1 MEQIVIDIKP
11 AVAFLKAEIR
21 EAVRLAIDRCQ
32 AQIGVAPSAIEI
44 RMVDVTT
51 MADRS
56 VKHYIVGDVEVRF
69 DL

>member
-1 MEQIVIDIKP
+1 MEQTAVDIKP

-21 EAVRLAIDRCQ
+21 EATRLAIERCR
-32 AQIGVAPSAIEI
+32 AQIGVVPSAIEI

-51 MADRS
+51 QADRG
-56 VKHYIVGDVEVRF
+56 VKGFIVGDVEVRF